1 MCKHVTF
8 LSLVC
13 KCLRERYEW
22 LNGRVSARSVKI
34 GASAGFVEASA
45 IS

>member
-13 KCLRERYEW
+13 KCLRECYEW